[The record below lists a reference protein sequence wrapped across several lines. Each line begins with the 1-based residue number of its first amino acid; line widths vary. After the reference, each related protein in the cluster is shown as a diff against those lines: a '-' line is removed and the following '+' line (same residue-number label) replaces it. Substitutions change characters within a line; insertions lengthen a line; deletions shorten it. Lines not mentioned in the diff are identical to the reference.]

1 MNRKT
6 VHSVGIDIGTT
17 TTQVI
22 FSRLTMVNRA
32 PVTQVPRYEFVERE
46 IFFQS
51 IVSRTP
57 LQEDGTVDMPML
69 QRFIDEQFAAAGLTL
84 SDIETGAIII
94 TGETSKVIN
103 AKDTVLNLAERLGD
117 FVVATAGPNL
127 ESVIAG
133 KGSGAGNTRSEIT
146 PGY

>member
-1 MNRKT
+1 
-6 VHSVGIDIGTT
+6 
-17 TTQVI
+17 
-22 FSRLTMVNRA
+22 MVNRA

-51 IVSRTP
+51 PVSPTP
-57 LQEDGTVDMPML
+57 LQEDGTVNAPML
-69 QRFIDEQFAAAGLTL
+69 QRFIDDQFSAAGITL

-94 TGETSKVIN
+94 TGETSKVKN
-103 AKDTVLNLAERLGD
+103 AKDTVLDLAERLGD

-133 KGSGAGNTRSEIT
+133 RGSGAGDYSKRNHAQPLCKIQDSVF
-146 PGY
+146 GVLHLGGF

>member
-51 IVSRTP
+51 PVSATDRK
-57 LQEDGTVDMPML
+57 
-69 QRFIDEQFAAAGLTL
+69 
-84 SDIETGAIII
+84 S
-94 TGETSKVIN
+94 
-103 AKDTVLNLAERLGD
+103 
-117 FVVATAGPNL
+117 VV
-127 ESVIAG
+127 
-133 KGSGAGNTRSEIT
+133 
-146 PGY
+146 

>member
-6 VHSVGIDIGTT
+6 VQSVGINIGTT

-51 IVSRTP
+51 PVRPTP
-57 LQEDGTVDMPML
+57 LQEEGTVDVPML
-69 QRFIDEQFAAAGLTL
+69 QRVIDEQFAAPDLTL
-84 SDIETGAIII
+84 SDI
-94 TGETSKVIN
+94 
-103 AKDTVLNLAERLGD
+103 
-117 FVVATAGPNL
+117 
-127 ESVIAG
+127 
-133 KGSGAGNTRSEIT
+133 
-146 PGY
+146 